1 MKQLAALAQQKQLQ
15 TPADIS
21 PRKTHGKRQERTQAG
36 PHPLPSPA
44 ATGSTPTLK
53 RCQRDCMEM
62 ENTMRSAKGA
72 PRHAHAALPG
82 MPAYFQSSAAKGSQ
96 SFHCCYNRS
105 AGGIFPMS
113 QEWIFK
119 LNAPANASFP
129 KQAPMGWTR
138 SAPRGPPCCSHHP
151 AWVRVGCPTHAAGC
165 CLKSM
170 DSFQQSRVYTVR
182 FRPFS

>member
-44 ATGSTPTLK
+44 ATGSTPTSK

-62 ENTMRSAKGA
+62 ENAMRSAKGA

-138 SAPRGPPCCSHHP
+138 SAPRGPPLLLPPSRLGEGGLPHTRCRMLFEKHGQFP
-151 AWVRVGCPTHAAGC
+151 AIPGLHSPV
-165 CLKSM
+165 
-170 DSFQQSRVYTVR
+170 
-182 FRPFS
+182 

>member
-44 ATGSTPTLK
+44 ATGSTPTSK

-62 ENTMRSAKGA
+62 ENAMRSAKGA